1 MAQPSLHAPVIQRP
15 VEARVSRMGGF
26 EAGVL
31 IVVGTMMLLLPALI
45 FRQ

>member
-1 MAQPSLHAPVIQRP
+1 MAPWYENG
-15 VEARVSRMGGF
+15 EARVSRMGAF
-26 EAGVL
+26 EASVL